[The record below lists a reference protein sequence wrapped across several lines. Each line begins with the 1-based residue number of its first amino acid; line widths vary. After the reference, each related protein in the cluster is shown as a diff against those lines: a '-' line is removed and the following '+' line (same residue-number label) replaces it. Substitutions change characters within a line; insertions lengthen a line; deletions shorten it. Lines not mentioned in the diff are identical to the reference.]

1 MESYQTDRELLI
13 VSNAYLRSSENWILD
28 FGCTFHM
35 TSNQDWFSTDELV
48 LKGAVLMGNN
58 AYCKVASIGTV
69 RIKMFDRVVC
79 ALGEVKHFPD
89 LKRNLIS
96 MSTLDVKGYKYIGEG
111 GLLKISKGALVVM
124 KGHQKIVM
132 LYVL

>member
-1 MESYQTDRELLI
+1 
-13 VSNAYLRSSENWILD
+13 
-28 FGCTFHM
+28 
-35 TSNQDWFSTDELV
+35 
-48 LKGAVLMGNN
+48 MGNN
-58 AYCKVASIGTV
+58 AYCKVAGIGTV

-79 ALGEVKHFPD
+79 TLGDIKHFSD

-96 MSTLDVKGYKYIGEG
+96 MSTLNVKGYKYIGEG